1 MKRIVLMTV
10 MAAAMLA
17 VTPQCTLSDT
27 VAVAASG
34 SAREKKGEEKIRR
47 VVRTGNFISVSC
59 GGAVDIHVSQGALNV
74 ELYGTQENLDKLEV
88 KVNPAGMLTVKMKP
102 GVRSMQGGTT
112 LNISVPDIEKIVSN
126 GSGDIIF
133 SHDFKIRNLALVS
146 NGSGDIA
153 TEAVTG
159 KLLKI
164 TANGSGD
171 IRVESFEGE
180 KLIAVTNG
188 SGDLRIEHGE
198 LHTLKATTHGS
209 GDVSIEE
216 VRCQYAELITTGSG
230 DIEAY
235 SLHASSLKGTATGS
249 GDLECTGYNL
259 LTLTRT
265 GSGEITYKGNP
276 RQTHFSGR
284 GGIHRRY

>member
-1 MKRIVLMTV
+1 MKRMAILTAI
-10 MAAAMLA
+10 AAAMLTMA
-17 VTPQCTLSDT
+17 PQCTLSDIT
-27 VAVAASG
+27 AVAASS
-34 SAREKKGEEKIRR
+34 SAREKKNEKKIRR
-47 VVRTGNFISVSC
+47 VVRTGNFRSVAC
-59 GGAVDIHVSQGALNV
+59 GGAVDVHVNQGALKV
-74 ELYGTQENLDKLEV
+74 ELYGTRENLDKLEV

-102 GVRSMQGGTT
+102 GVHSMQGGTT
-112 LNISVPDIEKIVSN
+112 LDISVPDIEKIVTNGSGDIMFSDDFRIRNLTLISN
-126 GSGDIIF
+126 GSGDIVT
-133 SHDFKIRNLALVS
+133 D
-146 NGSGDIA
+146 
-153 TEAVTG
+153 AVTG
-159 KLLKI
+159 KLLQI

-171 IRVESFEGE
+171 IYVRSFDGE

-188 SGDLRIEHGE
+188 SGDLRIEQGQ

-209 GDVSIEE
+209 GDVSIDE

-230 DIEAY
+230 DIEAF

-249 GDLECTGYNL
+249 GDLECTGYDL

-284 GGIHRRY
+284 GGIHRY